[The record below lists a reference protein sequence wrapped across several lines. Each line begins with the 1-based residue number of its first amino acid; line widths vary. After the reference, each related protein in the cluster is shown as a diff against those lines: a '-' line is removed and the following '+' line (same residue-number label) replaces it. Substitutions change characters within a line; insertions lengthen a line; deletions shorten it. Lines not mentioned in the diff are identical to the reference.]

1 MRLQE
6 PTGDLTGVAE
16 TLMITLYAR
25 ALETQRPEPILS
37 DRKALENAEPLD
49 YDFSKYEKGWAS

>member
-16 TLMITLYAR
+16 TLTITLYAR
-25 ALETQRPEPILS
+25 AIETQRPEPMGERSRSVCKAQSPRANLS
-37 DRKALENAEPLD
+37 
-49 YDFSKYEKGWAS
+49 